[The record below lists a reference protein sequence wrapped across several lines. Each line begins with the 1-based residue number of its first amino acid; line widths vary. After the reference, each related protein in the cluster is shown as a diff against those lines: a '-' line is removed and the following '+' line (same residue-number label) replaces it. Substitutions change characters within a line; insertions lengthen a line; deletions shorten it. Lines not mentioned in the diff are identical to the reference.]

1 MLSLTDLRRGTL
13 LVLDGDPYQ
22 VVSAEFLRKQASR
35 PVVRTTLK
43 QIRSGQTLE
52 HSFQQSD
59 RIVEAQV
66 VRAPAQFLYA
76 ANNLFIFMNPTSF
89 EQLELSAQV
98 VADALPYLVPEQL
111 ADIILFEGSPV
122 SVELPIKVER
132 KVIEAPP
139 AVKGNTSTNVMKDVV
154 VEGGMKVKAPLF
166 IKADDII
173 RLDTRYGTYV
183 ERVTS

>member
-1 MLSLTDLRRGTL
+1 
-13 LVLDGDPYQ
+13 
-22 VVSAEFLRKQASR
+22 
-35 PVVRTTLK
+35 
-43 QIRSGQTLE
+43 
-52 HSFQQSD
+52 
-59 RIVEAQV
+59 
-66 VRAPAQFLYA
+66 
-76 ANNLFIFMNPTSF
+76 
-89 EQLELSAQV
+89 QV
-98 VADALPYLVPEQL
+98 VADALTYLVPEQV
-111 ADIILFEGSPV
+111 ADIILFEGLPV

-139 AVKGNTSTNVMKDVV
+139 AVKGNTSTNVMKNVV